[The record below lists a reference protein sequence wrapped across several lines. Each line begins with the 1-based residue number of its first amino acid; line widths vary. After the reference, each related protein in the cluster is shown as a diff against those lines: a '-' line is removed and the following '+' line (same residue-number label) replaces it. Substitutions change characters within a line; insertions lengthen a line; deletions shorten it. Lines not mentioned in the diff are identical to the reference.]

1 MRKHFLKEDGMP
13 AMPMLQL
20 FAGLIGVLILIA
32 FLVAIKAQQVKSEQ
46 VDPENIVG
54 IQTVD
59 LSVNPQIKL
68 LLFPDYVQV
77 QETGEKI
84 PLASLFQGNNRLVQY
99 LSQHQRVLYSGQSD
113 LYLMLYPD
121 SNRTM
126 FAVRQL
132 LVQIRVARFNL
143 LLLNDELMQQL
154 LSAGE

>member
-132 LVQIRVARFNL
+132 LVRIRVARFNL

>member
-46 VDPENIVG
+46 IDPENIVG

-99 LSQHQRVLYSGQSD
+99 LSQHQRAIYSGQSD

-154 LSAGE
+154 LSAGK

>member
-1 MRKHFLKEDGMP
+1 MRKHFLQEDGMP

-46 VDPENIVG
+46 LDPESIIG

-68 LLFPDYVQV
+68 LLFPDYVQI
-77 QETGEKI
+77 QETKEKI
-84 PLASLFQGNNRLVQY
+84 PLASLFQADNPLRRY
-99 LSQHQRVLYSGQSD
+99 LRSHQQAIYTGEND

-132 LVQIRVARFNL
+132 LVRMKVARFNL
-143 LLLNDELMQQL
+143 LLLNQELMQQL
-154 LSAGE
+154 LSAG

>member
-32 FLVAIKAQQVKSEQ
+32 FLVAIKAQQVKNEQ
-46 VDPENIVG
+46 INPENIVG

-59 LSVNPQIKL
+59 LSVNPQIKI
-68 LLFPDYVQV
+68 LLFPEYVQI
-77 QETGEKI
+77 QETKEKV
-84 PLASLFQGNNRLVQY
+84 PLSSLFQANNGLVQY
-99 LSQHQRVLYSGQSD
+99 LNSHRQTIHTGQSD

-132 LVQIRVARFNL
+132 MVNMRIARFNL
-143 LLLNDELMQQL
+143 LLLNQELMQQL
-154 LSAGE
+154 LSAG